1 MPNTRARTA
10 LLLAASAL
18 FSCAAPSTDGAKTL
32 EQDAA
37 DARAWLASMLTGS
50 FSSAAQAASDPDN
63 YFDIRL
69 EVAPG
74 WVDRADGP
82 WLYVEQAAASALER
96 PYRQRVYRLEG
107 GGADG
112 LRSVMYELPGDP
124 VAFAGAFRDAAPLA
138 SLEPADLL
146 PLPGCTVHLNA
157 AGDARISG
165 STREDECG
173 TQWGDAVYATSEV
186 TLTPEWMES
195 WDRGYDA
202 DGNQVW
208 GATKGPYRF
217 VRIE

>member
-1 MPNTRARTA
+1 MLERTIPVIGLLG
-10 LLLAASAL
+10 LLLGVGCQAMR
-18 FSCAAPSTDGAKTL
+18 P
-32 EQDAA
+32 AA
-37 DARAWLASMLTGS
+37 DPSSRLAKL
-50 FSSAAQAASDPDN
+50 AAQLTRSFHSTAQAEADST

-69 EVAPG
+69 QAAPI
-74 WVDRADGP
+74 WTERSDGP